1 MTCISSSIRSI
12 LVVES
17 RPDVSAPCR
26 QSVDA
31 EIPASLGLPSDWV
44 DSPLMCTRGC
54 DVCNRGRNAEY
65 PSLRTCV
72 SGYRGKIEREQRK
85 DRRKNE
91 TATATLSTSQASCR
105 MYSRGGPKSQR
116 RRQRRLRRARRT
128 PREWASRQPGRSSC
142 RRRATRPPWA
152 QEARRRQPGL
162 VKSSWSWR

>member
-31 EIPASLGLPSDWV
+31 EIPASLGLPSVWV

-91 TATATLSTSQASCR
+91 TATATLPISQASCR
-105 MYSRGGPKSQR
+105 RYSRGDLSPDT
-116 RRQRRLRRARRT
+116 RLKVVLPPGIPPAT
-128 PREWASRQPGRSSC
+128 PASPLAAKARSSLHRSRHRP
-142 RRRATRPPWA
+142 RRETLRAENLHTDA
-152 QEARRRQPGL
+152 E
-162 VKSSWSWR
+162 